1 VPVFVDGSADPA
13 AAAEALAYSK
23 AFDNSILCT
32 NESTL
37 IAEASIA
44 PRLVAELERRH
55 VAVLDAEQTDRI
67 RATCYPD
74 GHVSTELAGRDAVAL
89 AEAAQISVPAHTKV
103 LVAPFEVIVG
113 EEPLAQEKL
122 FPLLGMVTVPDARR
136 GVEAARALLR
146 IGGAGHSAV
155 IHSQHPETILAFGAA
170 MPVLR
175 VTVNAPGSTGSS
187 GLDTNLSIAM
197 TIGTGFFG
205 RSALTENL
213 EPRHLV
219 QWTRLA
225 YAVDAPFHEFAGLQP
240 WTAEPAATAGGTTA
254 STVPAPSGPDERAL
268 RDELRRLILEELREA
283 VRN

>member
-1 VPVFVDGSADPA
+1 
-13 AAAEALAYSK
+13 
-23 AFDNSILCT
+23 
-32 NESTL
+32 
-37 IAEASIA
+37 
-44 PRLVAELERRH
+44 
-55 VAVLDAEQTDRI
+55 
-67 RATCYPD
+67 
-74 GHVSTELAGRDAVAL
+74 
-89 AEAAQISVPAHTKV
+89 
-103 LVAPFEVIVG
+103 
-113 EEPLAQEKL
+113 
-122 FPLLGMVTVPDARR
+122 
-136 GVEAARALLR
+136 
-146 IGGAGHSAV
+146 V
-155 IHSQHPETILAFGAA
+155 IHSQDPETILAFGAA

-240 WTAEPAATAGGTTA
+240 WTAEPAVTSGGAAA
-254 STVPAPSGPDERAL
+254 STAATDPAAPAPSGPDERAL
-268 RDELRRLILEELREA
+268 RDELRRMILEELREA